1 MRLTGFRLLVLLISW
16 CVGIQSTAMAMGAR
30 CAHGQMPQ
38 GHEHAE
44 MMSGGM
50 HHAGMMRST
59 QEASPDLH
67 QHHQVNASAT
77 QAALSAEVGL
87 MDGCQCGC
95 NCESIGCVIGGLGI
109 ARAISNHCYVP
120 AAEPFSRKAPKLD
133 QRAAHNLELIRPPS
147 KS

>member
-1 MRLTGFRLLVLLISW
+1 MSEKPDKTTHLGYKTVN
-16 CVGIQSTAMAMGAR
+16 T
-30 CAHGQMPQ
+30 
-38 GHEHAE
+38 EEKAE
-44 MMSGGM
+44 KVAEVFHSVASSYDLMNDLMSGGM